1 MQNLRGADAGVAHA
15 HALATQAAAI
25 ERALAEKGWKLTHIL
40 NTHHHNDHTGGNK
53 ARLQQRAPLTSNR
66 AGAHH
71 TSRSLTLRSSRHA
84 TARP

>member
-1 MQNLRGADAGVAHA
+1 VWRTHTHNA
-15 HALATQAAAI
+15 QAAAI

-53 ARLQQRAPLTSNR
+53 ARLQQRAPLISLVLITLL
-66 AGAHH
+66 AH
-71 TSRSLTLRSSRHA
+71 TRLRSSKRA